1 MASSLIV
8 LHRDQLRVD
17 DILRRAAEVI
27 DDVTV
32 PTALGTSVNTL
43 EYVVTVGLGTLAVHQ
58 TVLIDTGSDVSW
70 V

>member
-8 LHRDQLRVD
+8 LRRDQLRVD
-17 DILRRAAEVI
+17 DILRRAVEVV